1 MLAYDGIAVIV
12 NPQNPVDDLDVAT
25 IVRIYT
31 GDITNRMDVGG
42 DDAPIVLIGREAGSG
57 TRDGFETITGTAD
70 KCTYRQEL
78 TAFGDEI
85 TAVST
90 NPYAIGY
97 ASLTSL
103 GDAVKVLIVDGVA
116 PSEQSVQDGSYPIQ
130 RPFVL
135 VTKAD
140 VPLAA
145 AAQQQML
152 SVRPVRCRCSNYGSP
167 QYKT

>member
-70 KCTYRQEL
+70 KCTYR
-78 TAFGDEI
+78 
-85 TAVST
+85 
-90 NPYAIGY
+90 
-97 ASLTSL
+97 
-103 GDAVKVLIVDGVA
+103 
-116 PSEQSVQDGSYPIQ
+116 
-130 RPFVL
+130 
-135 VTKAD
+135 
-140 VPLAA
+140 
-145 AAQQQML
+145 
-152 SVRPVRCRCSNYGSP
+152 
-167 QYKT
+167 